1 MSDTNPILNKINNLY
16 RKTGYMG
23 KYGNDV
29 WVSAVICVSFIVFIN
44 YYYFANVLQVIKADW
59 PAQRCNPLIA
69 PFAGFIQRPTNMTNL
84 EFTADNFNDCLKGI
98 LKNVVLLAVQP
109 LQFALVI
116 IQDAVNSLVTAYNK
130 LRQMTAGLRE
140 QFNDMVKRIYG
151 IINNIL
157 VAFISYMIK
166 IKDSMLKING
176 ILTTMLYTMF
186 GSYMAISSLFLVMID
201 FILVIL
207 ITIAV
212 LIIVYWIIMI
222 ILLKV
227 PFVGVALAL
236 PFKLQAIITTLIMIA
251 ILIPTVW
258 FQIMLLRVMDMS
270 TPPPPGVPGCFA
282 EKTPIDMFER
292 GQRKPIKDIEV
303 GDILKYG
310 SKVTGIIKCAA
321 DEQNIYKLRGIY
333 VTGEHRVFHNKLRWI
348 KVKDHPESVY
358 VPTYNEPFVYCLNTD
373 KKSFLI
379 GDTLFSDWDDINEE
393 VIEDLNKYCVNT
405 GYLPKNFTF
414 SYIHRHL
421 DSGFTGDSTVLL
433 NTGVTIQIKDVK
445 VNDVLASSDKIL
457 GVVKIAAHDLSVYK
471 YSFTDNKIIS
481 GSSNIH
487 VDDKSLGV
495 INCMVLDKN
504 MKKELIESKN
514 ELFLYHLLTD
524 SKFVVVNNIRFNDYN
539 SGIDKYLRQFN

>member
-16 RKTGYMG
+16 RTTGYMG

-29 WVSAVICVSFIVFIN
+29 WLSAVICVSFIVFIN

-109 LQFALVI
+109 LQFAVVI

-151 IINNIL
+151 IINNLL
-157 VAFISYMIK
+157 VAFIGYMIK

-186 GSYMAISSLFLVMID
+186 GSYMAISSFFLVIID

-207 ITIAV
+207 LTIAII
-212 LIIVYWIIMI
+212 IIVYWIITA
-222 ILLKV
+222 LLYFI
-227 PFVGVALAL
+227 PFFGVALAT
-236 PFKLQAIITTLIMIA
+236 PYQIIAIIITLIMIS
-251 ILIPTVW
+251 ILIPTIW
-258 FQIMLLRVMDMS
+258 FEVMLLRVMDLS

-282 EKTPIDMFER
+282 EKTPIDMFDR
-292 GQRKPIKDIEV
+292 GEQKLIKDIEV
-303 GDILKYG
+303 GDILKHG
-310 SKVTGIIKCAA
+310 NKVTGIIKFAA

-333 VTGEHRVFHNKLRWI
+333 VTGEHRVFHNKLKWI

-358 VPTYNEPFVYCLNTD
+358 VPTYNEPFVYCLNTN
-373 KKSFLI
+373 KKTFLI
-379 GDTLFSDWDDINEE
+379 GDTLFSDWDDIDDEAL
-393 VIEDLNKYCVNT
+393 EDLQKYCVET

-414 SYIHRHL
+414 SCIHKYL
-421 DSGFTGDSTVLL
+421 DSGFIGDSTVLL
-433 NTGVTIQIKDVK
+433 NTGANVLIKDVK
-445 VNDVLASSDKIL
+445 VNDVLASGDKIL

-471 YSFTDNKIIS
+471 YSFTDDKTIY

-495 INCMVLDKN
+495 INCMNV
-504 MKKELIESKN
+504 KKELIENQN
-514 ELFLYHLLTD
+514 EPFLYHFLTD
-524 SKFVVVNNIRFNDYN
+524 SKFVVVNEIRFNDYN